1 MLCSKQACTPIDLV
15 TLIVFIFL
23 PLFSIAGD
31 GEQKEQIQDVEDQDV
46 S

>member
-1 MLCSKQACTPIDLV
+1 MVSICSYMKTNNFFYFNSTNAT
-15 TLIVFIFL
+15 
-23 PLFSIAGD
+23 FSFFTGE

>member
-1 MLCSKQACTPIDLV
+1 MNARGNSKKNPKI
-15 TLIVFIFL
+15 LIV
-23 PLFSIAGD
+23 STGE